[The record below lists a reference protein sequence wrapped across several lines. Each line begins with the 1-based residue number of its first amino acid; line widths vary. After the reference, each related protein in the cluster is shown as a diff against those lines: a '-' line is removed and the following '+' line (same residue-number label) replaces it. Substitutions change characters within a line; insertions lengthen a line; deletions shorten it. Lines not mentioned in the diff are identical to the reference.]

1 MKGMSPSKI
10 AGWVAAIL
18 VAALMILSGFGKITA
33 GADSPMA
40 PQFQALGIWEM
51 RQPIGIM
58 EVLIAILLLI
68 PRTSTGGLM
77 LAIGYWGGAVATDL
91 SHGGSPVAALVA
103 LGLLAVVAFLR
114 NSEVMAR
121 FMGKPLPEGA

>member
-1 MKGMSPSKI
+1 
-10 AGWVAAIL
+10 
-18 VAALMILSGFGKITA
+18 
-33 GADSPMA
+33 
-40 PQFQALGIWEM
+40 
-51 RQPIGIM
+51 
-58 EVLIAILLLI
+58 LLLI

>member
-1 MKGMSPSKI
+1 MKGMSPLKI

-40 PQFQALGIWEM
+40 PQFQTLGIWEM

-91 SHGGSPVAALVA
+91 SHGVSPVAALVA
-103 LGLLAVVAFLR
+103 LGLLAIVAFLR

-121 FMGKPLPEGA
+121 FLGKPLPEGV